1 MVVSLCNFFL
11 LYVIWCCHGVSV
23 EYPAMFAPD
32 VWVISIAPTSD
43 GEMGECHWPLSPWKI
58 RNDWGN
64 SYMNTRSI
72 FFFLIIWLSNRST
85 DQERHNQAMLIFPI
99 FLKVHDSELWMLRG
113 FCFEVKAHLLVWL
126 LCSLGWQS
134 PTRLMGSAGQGML
147 VSHSQV

>member
-1 MVVSLCNFFL
+1 
-11 LYVIWCCHGVSV
+11 
-23 EYPAMFAPD
+23 
-32 VWVISIAPTSD
+32 
-43 GEMGECHWPLSPWKI
+43 
-58 RNDWGN
+58 
-64 SYMNTRSI
+64 MNTRSI